1 MVCSISVYAG
11 RYAAEALV
19 DPPGF
24 CFCWAGARAT
34 YGFTHGKVS
43 LAYWNTLRHV
53 YNFHT
58 SQLSQCNRQNVDM
71 HVYMCLCVQLNCR
84 CHKHDMYDSTT
95 DSLQDCQHLTW
106 Y

>member
-1 MVCSISVYAG
+1 MIAEDMVCSITAYAG

-43 LAYWNTLRHV
+43 LAY
-53 YNFHT
+53 
-58 SQLSQCNRQNVDM
+58 
-71 HVYMCLCVQLNCR
+71 
-84 CHKHDMYDSTT
+84 
-95 DSLQDCQHLTW
+95 
-106 Y
+106 